1 MERRNKKARVAGI
14 KTDVAFIL
22 KKKRREIIPA
32 LVRFFSVGRFF
43 LPYKTPHPLEGALDE
58 LLNVTQCRAERS
70 RHTKREKEIGFL
82 SGLFREGWG
91 GGEGAAGWRERA
103 GSGRIGQRNGRENSQ
118 KAEKGSNEIKW
129 SIQRPTALPVKGAE
143 GVRKRGQHRT
153 IDLILNAV
161 VATDEI
167 DRPSPPSGC
176 ATLLDKA
183 SFLVRQNP
191 QME

>member
-91 GGEGAAGWRERA
+91 GGRGLLGGVKGSGVA
-103 GSGRIGQRNGRENSQ
+103 GSANAMEGKTAKKQKREAMKSSGASSDLQRCQ
-118 KAEKGSNEIKW
+118 
-129 SIQRPTALPVKGAE
+129 
-143 GVRKRGQHRT
+143 
-153 IDLILNAV
+153 
-161 VATDEI
+161 
-167 DRPSPPSGC
+167 
-176 ATLLDKA
+176 
-183 SFLVRQNP
+183 
-191 QME
+191 